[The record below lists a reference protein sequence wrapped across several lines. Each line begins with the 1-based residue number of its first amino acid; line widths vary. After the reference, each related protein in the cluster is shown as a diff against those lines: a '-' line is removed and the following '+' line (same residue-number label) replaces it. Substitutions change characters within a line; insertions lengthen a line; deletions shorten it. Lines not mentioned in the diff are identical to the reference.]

1 MRHRPQPHQRPVVR
15 KVRVLVEP
23 PPARRPSKICSRRRD
38 CDFAGTPSSSLL
50 KRLLK
55 GEGGEQQNGSLA
67 DGSSGRRLCTVRSVR
82 RKSSR
87 APSLNWRSA
96 SAATSLAL
104 SSGCAARTCASPS
117 PANHAAEA
125 IVESLLAADRKRLP
139 KWDAAASITLQ
150 VSARSFADQPL
161 RILLIA

>member
-1 MRHRPQPHQRPVVR
+1 MHPDQQRLQPRAVR
-15 KVRVLVEP
+15 RE
-23 PPARRPSKICSRRRD
+23 
-38 CDFAGTPSSSLL
+38 FGHFTGTPSPPLL